1 MSRDEGEEEEG
12 KLFVLTVSLY
22 LKALSLSRVTVV
34 REGMSVDEDRK
45 TDITLQS
52 DGTRIE
58 ECITV
63 VPFTSECC
71 EFRQIYS
78 SFLFIITTSHD

>member
-12 KLFVLTVSLY
+12 ELFVLTVSLY

-63 VPFTSECC
+63 VPFTSE
-71 EFRQIYS
+71 
-78 SFLFIITTSHD
+78 

>member
-63 VPFTSECC
+63 VPFTSE
-71 EFRQIYS
+71 
-78 SFLFIITTSHD
+78 

>member
-34 REGMSVDEDRK
+34 REGMSVGEDRK

-63 VPFTSECC
+63 VPFTSE
-71 EFRQIYS
+71 
-78 SFLFIITTSHD
+78 

>member
-1 MSRDEGEEEEG
+1 MY
-12 KLFVLTVSLY
+12 SL
-22 LKALSLSRVTVV
+22 LRATVV

-63 VPFTSECC
+63 VPFSSE
-71 EFRQIYS
+71 
-78 SFLFIITTSHD
+78 